1 MLVKAVEEKNLSIP
15 LEAFDFDHP
24 CERVYPQI
32 QRSKYL
38 GVNDVE
44 ATDCDHLA
52 FVQPELDIRT
62 IARMSHGAPTM
73 MSEAGAA
80 VLGMVGGMALAGC
93 GKRGLKAPSAI
104 AIALCRASTH
114 ANVTE

>member
-1 MLVKAVEEKNLSIP
+1 M
-15 LEAFDFDHP
+15 
-24 CERVYPQI
+24 YPQI

-44 ATDCDHLA
+44 GTNCDHLA

-80 VLGMVGGMALAGC
+80 VLGMVGGMALG
-93 GKRGLKAPSAI
+93 GRFSYRKGLLPKNHQEQSNEPENRNER
-104 AIALCRASTH
+104 CDKH
-114 ANVTE
+114 CQ